1 MKREKKKKDEM
12 DEQTTSVLSSTFS
25 FSLSVSMFDCTEKV
39 PGECCSGGDVAFFF
53 FLSIPSSIFTLLSL
67 WVKLISGILRF
78 CSFVGPV
85 GKEMQEKKTL
95 S

>member
-1 MKREKKKKDEM
+1 M

-53 FLSIPSSIFTLLSL
+53 FVDPLFYFHS
-67 WVKLISGILRF
+67 VVV
-78 CSFVGPV
+78 VG
-85 GKEMQEKKTL
+85 
-95 S
+95 

>member
-1 MKREKKKKDEM
+1 M

-53 FLSIPSSIFTLLSL
+53 FVDPLFYFHI
-67 WVKLISGILRF
+67 VVV
-78 CSFVGPV
+78 VG
-85 GKEMQEKKTL
+85 
-95 S
+95 